1 MGSGM
6 VWNCDQCNFEG
17 YEMSGV
23 GFAGVHV
30 EPVWCSECQEL
41 QDRITRYEFDDAPD
55 GFVVQKNCAECGTRL
70 RKFNSKKPCPKCG
83 EGNLVGTG
91 EVLWD

>member
-6 VWNCDQCNFEG
+6 IWNCDHCGFEG

-23 GFAGVHV
+23 GFAGIHV

-41 QDRITRYEFDDAPD
+41 QDRITRYEFDDALD
-55 GFVVQKNCAECGTRL
+55 
-70 RKFNSKKPCPKCG
+70 
-83 EGNLVGTG
+83 
-91 EVLWD
+91 

>member
-6 VWNCDQCNFEG
+6 IWNCDRCDFEG

-23 GFAGVHV
+23 GFAGIHV
-30 EPVWCSECQEL
+30 EPVWCSECEAL

-55 GFVVQKNCAECGTRL
+55 GFVVQKNCAECGTKL

-83 EGNLVGTG
+83 EGKLAGMG